1 MPSKV
6 ANDPAEPS
14 VGRIRADSVASPHSP
29 TSIILCISR
38 AERNPALF
46 HADLFADSTC
56 DALLKRTLHLNPSNW
71 WPRFESGWANGH
83 SWSRRSSGKPTP
95 SGIKLNFGWDVSH
108 SDDNYL
114 SKWHLVWCPTRTSHK
129 MLRLMVTSL
138 WNHRMLYPR
147 GLVRKLLGLLCPFRG
162 DWFQRISTD
171 TVKFQMTAW
180 LVIHCNFI
188 MYRFLTITV

>member
-1 MPSKV
+1 MHFESGEKPSTLPCWSFRGL
-6 ANDPAEPS
+6 DM
-14 VGRIRADSVASPHSP
+14 R
-29 TSIILCISR
+29 C
-38 AERNPALF
+38 
-46 HADLFADSTC
+46 STE
-56 DALLKRTLHLNPSNW
+56 RTLHLNPSNW

-83 SWSRRSSGKPTP
+83 SWSRRSSGKSTP